1 MTIPPNR
8 SSESS
13 FSIFCV
19 GKNYPDH
26 AREMDILEDK
36 KTALTQEEHEQEPI
50 IFMKPANA
58 LARNSQTSIPF
69 FEGRPVGTDLHY
81 EAELVLLISADAE
94 EVSLEDS
101 SRFIS
106 GYGAGLDMTLR
117 DVQLEAK
124 RSGNPWLKSKGFRNS
139 ALVSGFIAP
148 ENAGAWHDL
157 SISLR
162 LDGRLVQHSPVS
174 KMTFSPAYLV
184 HYLSYIYGLR
194 AGDLIFT
201 GTPAGVGSV
210 RPGNRLE
217 ASLETGGKKGR
228 PAMTLITLNAIVS

>member
-1 MTIPPNR
+1 MTIPLNR
-8 SSESS
+8 PSESP

-26 AREMDILEDK
+26 AREMELLEDE
-36 KTALTQEEHEQEPI
+36 KTAVTQEKHTQEPI
-50 IFMKPANA
+50 IFMKPGNA
-58 LARNSQTSIPF
+58 LARNSQTSIPV
-69 FEGRPVGTDLHY
+69 FEGRPISASLHY
-81 EAELVLLISADAE
+81 EAELVILIGADAE

-101 SRFIS
+101 TDFIS

-124 RSGNPWLKSKGFRNS
+124 RTGNPWLKSKGFRNS
-139 ALVSGFIAP
+139 ALVSRFIAP
-148 ENAGAWHDL
+148 ENAGNWLDM

-162 LDGRLVQHSPVS
+162 LDGKLLQHSPVS

-184 HYLSYIYGLR
+184 HYLSYIYGLH

-217 ASLETGGKKGR
+217 ASLETAGKDGR
-228 PAMTLITLNAIVS
+228 PAMTLITLNAIVT